1 MRPPSI
7 SSRAVRVARA
17 LVLVSTGCSSAPSAE
32 IGSEDAA
39 QTVDASTPETVTL
52 ADTGS
57 ADTSPHVDA
66 HADSVALTDS
76 VALIDGGDAVAESGA
91 ADTRVH
97 TPLTCEEQEYTV
109 TCGAGKVCGVSI
121 TDGIVR
127 CTDPAGGVLKAC
139 GSLSC
144 GWMCACADPANSICQ
159 CYSDAGPLPPPDL
172 PA

>member
-1 MRPPSI
+1 MRPRERSCI

-17 LVLVSTGCSSAPSAE
+17 LVLVSTGCSSPAQNEVGSA
-32 IGSEDAA
+32 DAA
-39 QTVDASTPETVTL
+39 ATVDASTPETLTV
-52 ADTGS
+52 ADSSVAES
-57 ADTSPHVDA
+57 APVVDA
-66 HADSVALTDS
+66 HPDAMTHA
-76 VALIDGGDAVAESGA
+76 DAVAESGA
-91 ADTRVH
+91 VDARVH

-109 TCGAGKVCGVSI
+109 ACSAGKVCGVSI

-144 GWMCACADPANSICQ
+144 GWMCACADPANSICA

>member
-1 MRPPSI
+1 MRPSSSI

-17 LVLVSTGCSSAPSAE
+17 LVLVSTGCSAAPAE
-32 IGSEDAA
+32 VAS
-39 QTVDASTPETVTL
+39 VDASTSETATAVDSSSSVAETMDSSTMIDARADSL
-52 ADTGS
+52 AD
-57 ADTSPHVDA
+57 AIVD
-66 HADSVALTDS
+66 
-76 VALIDGGDAVAESGA
+76 GGA

-109 TCGAGKVCGVSI
+109 ACSAGKVCGVSI

-144 GWMCACADPANSICQ
+144 GWMCACADPGNSICA

-172 PA
+172 PAG